1 MLHILIP
8 FVLHMRIQNKAK
20 HQLPTNLYQLRNNM
34 PTKEEMNKFSRAID
48 GLVANTD
55 YNYIE
60 AIVEHCK
67 KTGLEIEVA
76 ATLINAN
83 LKSKIEMNAMDNNLL
98 KEKSSR
104 LPI

>member
-1 MLHILIP
+1 
-8 FVLHMRIQNKAK
+8 
-20 HQLPTNLYQLRNNM
+20 M
-34 PTKEEMNKFSRAID
+34 PTKDEMNKFARSID